1 MMSLFD
7 SGLHRD
13 SSLAIALIMTPTPT
27 HAEDHAPPNTY
38 YRTTCFY
45 LPLKIL
51 PAIILNMI
59 KALIKAMR
67 PRQWIKNFLIF
78 AALVFDQQ
86 ITLIDPLLRTV
97 AGFFLLCL
105 GSSTVYLINDLAD
118 LEQDR
123 RHPVKRHR
131 PLAAGELSVSTAK
144 LTASALF
151 VLSVGAGFALRPA
164 FGGILLGYMLLN
176 LLYSFWLKHV
186 PIIDVLVLATG
197 FVLRVAAGVA
207 LITVQRFSP
216 WLYMCTTLLALF
228 IGFGKRR
235 AEMVLLADD
244 ANSHRRVLDGYTIPF
259 LDQLMIIVSGTTIVA
274 YSLYTFSAQNL
285 PDNHLMMLTIPF
297 VLYGIFRYLHLVNVE
312 NAGGAPEEIVLTD
325 WPLLANFILWG
336 LTAIAILYLG
346 T

>member
-1 MMSLFD
+1 MPNLRDTS
-7 SGLHRD
+7 HRHPP
-13 SSLAIALIMTPTPT
+13 SSHPKN
-27 HAEDHAPPNTY
+27 HATRGTY

-51 PAIILNMI
+51 PAIMLNMI

-86 ITLIDPLLRTV
+86 LTLMDPLLRTV

-131 PLAAGELSVSTAK
+131 PLAAGELSVSTAR

-186 PIIDVLVLATG
+186 PIIDVLILATG

-244 ANSHRRVLDGYTIPF
+244 ANTHRRVLDGYTIPF

-274 YSLYTFSAQNL
+274 YSLYTFSAKNL
-285 PDNHLMMLTIPF
+285 PDNNLMMLTIPF

-325 WPLLANFILWG
+325 WPLLVNFILWG